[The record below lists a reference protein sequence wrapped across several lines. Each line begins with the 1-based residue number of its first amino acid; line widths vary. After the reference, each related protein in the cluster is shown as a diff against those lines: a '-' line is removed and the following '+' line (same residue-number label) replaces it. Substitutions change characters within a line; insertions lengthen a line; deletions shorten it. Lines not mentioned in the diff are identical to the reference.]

1 MNAQERELCN
11 EEREP
16 RKTAAW
22 ELYQMK
28 KDKKQKNNRRRIESF
43 RDAFCSKNNSHD
55 RQNKSEI
62 NYFQGSIIYFSIS
75 SWFR

>member
-16 RKTAAW
+16 RKTTAW

-28 KDKKQKNNRRRIESF
+28 KKDKNKKATDDGLKVFETLFVRKTIPTIDKINQK
-43 RDAFCSKNNSHD
+43 
-55 RQNKSEI
+55 
-62 NYFQGSIIYFSIS
+62 
-75 SWFR
+75 